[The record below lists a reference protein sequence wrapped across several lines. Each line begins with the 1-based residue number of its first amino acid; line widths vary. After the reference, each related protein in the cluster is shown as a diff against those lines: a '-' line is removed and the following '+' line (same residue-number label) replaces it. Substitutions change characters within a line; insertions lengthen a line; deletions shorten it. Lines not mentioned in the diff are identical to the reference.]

1 MCCCLHLHLPRTNK
15 LEICKYSRAILESFS
30 EYPRNI
36 VKYHYITQASFDSFS
51 DFQKQSTLEHLRSII
66 ASHLHNFT
74 LNKYICNL
82 GIFFGRENMGV
93 YCVFRVFRIC
103 QEKKGCE
110 ILEICKCLKCL
121 KWKRDEIPFTF
132 V

>member
-82 GIFFGRENMGV
+82 GIFFWPGKYGSLLCISCISHMPGEKGMRN
-93 YCVFRVFRIC
+93 FRNLQMLEMFEM
-103 QEKKGCE
+103 EKG
-110 ILEICKCLKCL
+110 
-121 KWKRDEIPFTF
+121 
-132 V
+132 